1 MYKIQIQLLL
11 QEKRKKK
18 RKKEENSHV
27 TIGEILDLILVLL
40 LLSCKTTYGKLGAR
54 KGDSRG
60 VAAGTSAGAKGV
72 ALPKAPPPSLAMQ
85 HS

>member
-18 RKKEENSHV
+18 DSHV
-27 TIGEILDLILVLL
+27 TTGQILDLILVLL
-40 LLSCKTTYGKLGAR
+40 QLYCKTTYGKLGAR
-54 KGDSRG
+54 EGDRRG

-72 ALPKAPPPSLAMQ
+72 ALPKAPPPSLATQ